1 MARAEP
7 GARIVDGEPL
17 PPPDVLKRRLKE
29 PGISLEEAWRIFY
42 ERLRREASSKTR
54 GRKRSQR

>member
-1 MARAEP
+1 MAREEP
-7 GARIVDGEPL
+7 RVRVVDGEPL
-17 PPPDVLKRRLKE
+17 PPPDVLKRRLSE

-42 ERLRREASSKTR
+42 ERLRKETSSKTG